1 MKKEIE
7 YIGRSEIAIPTEKN
21 EHEIMKMQEYA
32 THYTWRDQS
41 NYYNL
46 YSGRKPRYFLG
57 FHHTPSGVLLGYR
70 CDRSETPIKEQL
82 YTNGD
87 LKIAGAWKAL
97 PVDETLDQHKY
108 LTKMLEFMD
117 SMDSDRMNWNVVSM
131 HFKDEFMNNYKQLY
145 LYDGNGYFIK
155 QDLSYFF
162 DVGDTLQVGFKNIPK
177 DGVYKYEGMK
187 TKQIETEN
195 KMKEMI
201 I

>member
-7 YIGRSEIAIPTEKN
+7 YIGRSKIAIPTEKN
-21 EHEIMKMQEYA
+21 EQEIMKMQAYGR
-32 THYTWRDQS
+32 HYTWRGQS

-57 FHHTPSGVLLGYR
+57 FHHTPSGVLLGFKASR
-70 CDRSETPIKEQL
+70 DANPIKEQL
-82 YTNGD
+82 YSNGN
-87 LKIAGAWKAL
+87 LVVSGAWRAL

-108 LTKMLEFMD
+108 LSKMLALMD

-131 HFKDEFMNNYKQLY
+131 HFKDKHLDSYRNLY

-162 DVGDTLQVGFKNIPK
+162 DVGDILQVGFKNMPK
-177 DGVYKYEGMK
+177 DGIYKYESEK
-187 TKQIETEN
+187 TKQIEKEN

>member
-7 YIGRSEIAIPTEKN
+7 YIGRSKIAIPTKKN
-21 EHEIMKMQEYA
+21 EQEILKMQSYGS
-32 THYTWRDQS
+32 HYTWRSQS

-46 YSGRKPRYFLG
+46 YSSRKPRYFLG
-57 FHHTPSGVLLGYR
+57 FHHTPSGVLLGFKASR
-70 CDRSETPIKEQL
+70 DANPIKERL
-82 YTNGD
+82 YSNGN
-87 LKIAGAWKAL
+87 LVVSGAWKAL
-97 PVDETLDQHKY
+97 PVNEELDQHKY
-108 LTKMLEFMD
+108 LTKMLALMD

-131 HFKDEFMNNYKQLY
+131 HFKDQHLDSYKSLY

-162 DVGDTLQVGFKNIPK
+162 DVGDILQVGFKNMPK
-177 DGVYKYEGMK
+177 DGIYKYESEK
-187 TKQIETEN
+187 TKQIEKEN